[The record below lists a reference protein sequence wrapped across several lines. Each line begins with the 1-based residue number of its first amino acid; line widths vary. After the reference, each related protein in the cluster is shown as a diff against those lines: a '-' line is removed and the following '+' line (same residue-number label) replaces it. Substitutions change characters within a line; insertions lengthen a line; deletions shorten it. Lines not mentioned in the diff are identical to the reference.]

1 MANDFDEEFRIK
13 QNRAKKVV
21 KSLEH
26 HFERK
31 KSERDRNNKELVR
44 DRIKKAHDVS
54 KLVKGYWKKIDQI
67 IEYKFVRYEFSL
79 IYSIGKYLIDRN

>member
-1 MANDFDEEFRIK
+1 MKWMANDFDEEYRIK

-26 HFERK
+26 YFERK
-31 KSERDRNNKELVR
+31 KTERERNNKELVR

-54 KLVKGYWKKIDQI
+54 KLVKSYWKKIDQI
-67 IEYKFVRYEFSL
+67 IEYKFVRYDFL
-79 IYSIGKYLIDRN
+79 ILLYIMK